1 MTEVNFRSMARM
13 LLGSIVLTLPAV
25 AGAETVTNGYFVET
39 NGILVMEAESI
50 GAFPDDW
57 KNAST
62 STAPDI
68 DLSEGNPTG
77 DDYLSWEGQEF
88 PATPGVSV
96 LVYRFQ
102 INNTG
107 VYRFRWRSQV
117 GLGTETRDHND
128 TWVRIEADSFFA
140 EQTGGSIL
148 CPIGYDPAEND
159 CTGGVPQGDGG
170 DGWFKVY
177 STSANAWSWTA
188 ITSDFDGHRI
198 FARFDQPGIYEL
210 KLSARSSFHIIDRLV
225 LNNLFYEG
233 VVVNPELPESRFVS
247 DNAPPPNPDIL
258 FSDGFE
264 TP

>member
-1 MTEVNFRSMARM
+1 MAHM
-13 LLGSIVLTLPAV
+13 LLGTFVLTLPVV
-25 AGAETVTNGYFVET
+25 AGAQTVTDGYFVET

-57 KNAST
+57 KNAS
-62 STAPDI
+62 SSAAPDI
-68 DLSEGNPTG
+68 NLSAGEPTG
-77 DDYLSWEGQEF
+77 GDYLSWEGEES
-88 PATPGVSV
+88 PTIPGVSV

-117 GLGTETRDHND
+117 GLGTDTTMFND
-128 TWVRIEADSFFA
+128 TWVRIEADSFYG
-140 EQTGGSIL
+140 EQTSTGSIV

-159 CTGGVPQGDGG
+159 CTGGVPVGDGG

-177 STSANAWSWTA
+177 STSANTWSWSTV
-188 ITSDFDGHRI
+188 TSDFDGHRI

-225 LNNLFYEG
+225 LNNDFYQG
-233 VVVNPELPESRFVS
+233 NVISTELPESRFVP
-247 DNAPPPNPDIL
+247 NNLPPPNPDVL